1 MYVPKVRVPGL
12 HLQPFAWFSFF
23 LVAAGLFFQT
33 PVRAQERF
41 VPDQVRFFGLKRTK
55 EQIVR
60 RELSFQPGTPLY
72 LSDTAE
78 IFRKSCR
85 NIFNTRLF
93 NYVRYS
99 VDSLTTDSAGVVHG
113 HMRISVSE
121 RWYTF
126 PNPIFELADRNFN
139 EWWYD
144 RNADLRRVNLGVRF
158 VQRNVRGRNEDLL
171 IGLQGGFTQRID
183 LQYII
188 PYLDKA
194 QKTGMRIYASYSNN
208 KDVAVKSTGNR
219 LEFFRDEASFGRR
232 RSNAGA
238 EVSYRRNIYDYHY
251 LNLVYNYQQIS
262 DTIFNLNP
270 NYFLGTRFQRFTEL
284 RYSFLADHR
293 NIRYYATKG
302 YFFQGTIS
310 RYGVLPIE
318 NLNLWSMR
326 LVFGKYLPLGSKWFA
341 ASKLDAEVSEDK
353 SQPYLGT
360 RVLGFENRFV
370 RGYER
375 YVIEGPFN
383 FHLRNSIR
391 FKAIQTHFHLNW
403 MPLPQFRYMPVDLYL
418 TPFVDA
424 GYVRNSRIPFENRRL
439 ANTALLGY
447 GLGLHLVTFYDVV
460 FRVEYARTRHGDQ
473 GVYISFLT
481 DI

>member
-1 MYVPKVRVPGL
+1 MYVPKVRAPRQY
-12 HLQPFAWFSFF
+12 LQPVSTICFWVWLLFDVFSV
-23 LVAAGLFFQT
+23 VAQD
-33 PVRAQERF
+33 RF
-41 VPDQVRFFGLKRTK
+41 IPDRVQIQGLKRTK
-55 EQIVR
+55 ERIVS
-60 RELSFQPGTPLY
+60 RELAFQPGTPLY
-72 LSDTAE
+72 LSDTSE

-93 NYVRYS
+93 NYVRYGI
-99 VDSLTTDSAGVVHG
+99 DSLRTDSVGILHG
-113 HMRISVSE
+113 QVRMWVSE

-144 RNADLRRVNLGVRF
+144 RNADLRRVNLGIRF
-158 VQRNVRGRNEDLL
+158 IQRNVRGRNEDLL
-171 IGLQGGFTQRID
+171 IGIQGGFTHRLD

-188 PYLDKA
+188 PYLDRS
-194 QKTGMRIYASYSNN
+194 QKTGMRFYASYSNN

-219 LEFFRDEASFGRR
+219 LDYFRDEGSFGRQ
-232 RSNAGA
+232 RSNLGT
-238 EVSYRRNIYDYHY
+238 EVSYRPNIYDYHY
-251 LNLVYNYQQIS
+251 LNLVYNYQRIS
-262 DTIFNLNP
+262 DTVFKLNP
-270 NYFLGTRFQRFTEL
+270 QYFLGTRFQRFTEL

-310 RYGVLPIE
+310 RYGILPIE

-326 LVFGKYLPLGSKWFA
+326 LVYSRYFTLGRKWFA
-341 ASKLDAEVSEDK
+341 ASKVDVEISEDK
-353 SQPYLGT
+353 PQPYLGT

-375 YVIEGPFN
+375 YVVEGPYNLFS
-383 FHLRNSIR
+383 RNSIR
-391 FKAIQTHFHLNW
+391 FRAIQSHFHLNW
-403 MPLPQFRYMPVDLYL
+403 VPLPQFRFVPIDLYL
-418 TPFVDA
+418 NPFIDA
-424 GYVRNSRIPFENRRL
+424 GFVHNSRIPMENKRL
-439 ANTALLGY
+439 ANTLLLGY

-460 FRVEYARTRHGDQ
+460 FRVEYARNRHGDQ